1 MMNNNA
7 WLGCFPVDLCLLS
20 CPSFVNLSLTM
31 AAHIELYLFLSYLLY
46 TLTPCHTLFFFF
58 SEFDHYVLFTHADSR
73 ISSIRY
79 LILIFLGTQF
89 YHFITVD
96 P

>member
-58 SEFDHYVLFTHADSR
+58 
-73 ISSIRY
+73 
-79 LILIFLGTQF
+79 LILIIMYFLHTQ
-89 YHFITVD
+89 IQESLQLD
-96 P
+96 I